1 MPAQRRRHNLLNNQ
15 RPKARLY
22 RDIPFIKWA
31 LIASCTVLASFV
43 IFVIQLRYEAG
54 TRSILPWIKSPSQPT
69 GYAPGDEPDHGSTQA
84 TAMAASR
91 PQWQVSMITTAGEPL
106 PPATEARVLAACQR
120 FLRTAH
126 RDELHFIAEYLMR
139 ESAFDRV
146 ILRRGNPREIT
157 IELSSPY
164 PVAIIKAD
172 TLRFV
177 SSTGVIF
184 GRVHAE
190 SPKTL
195 TLLSGI
201 FTDSTDY
208 HLSAANKLIVS
219 AVITTKIRELLAAL
233 ELAKTQNLT
242 VTSLHHHPFRG
253 LMMELKDHTKVV
265 LGHAPFA
272 KKIARL
278 QAIFDQAE
286 NSQQPIKKIELDYK
300 GKAFIKTGGAELSA
314 M

>member
-1 MPAQRRRHNLLNNQ
+1 MPSQRRRHNLLNNQ
-15 RPKARLY
+15 RPKSRFY
-22 RDIPFIKWA
+22 RDMPLIKWA
-31 LIASCTVLASFV
+31 LILSSAALAGFT
-43 IFVIQLRYEAG
+43 IFVIQLRYEVSSHRASL
-54 TRSILPWIKSPSQPT
+54 RPWLKSPAGPPRHTPVDTPAQTAAPASSQ
-69 GYAPGDEPDHGSTQA
+69 
-84 TAMAASR
+84 
-91 PQWQVSMITTAGEPL
+91 PQWQVSMTTTSGEPL
-106 PPATEARVLAACQR
+106 SPATEARVLAACQR

-157 IELSSPY
+157 IELSAPY

-190 SPKTL
+190 SSKTL

-201 FTDSTDY
+201 FTDNTDY

-233 ELAKTQNLT
+233 DLAKAQNLA
-242 VTSLHHHPFRG
+242 VASLHHHPFRG
-253 LMMELKDHTKVV
+253 LMMELKDHTEVV

-286 NSQQPIKKIELDYK
+286 TSQQPIKKIELDYK
-300 GKAFIKTGGAELSA
+300 GKAFIKTGGAELTA